1 MSKRILSFPILSKI
15 ILGWHLAAFRRERN
29 ELFVQ
34 VFYPCHGEWID
45 LTINACLDDMKRA
58 LDIIEKDLVNVAC
71 KWQETDD
78 VNRKWYRQVLQK
90 ARSRGK
96 SGGKTPR
103 TPGNRYFIQLLLTT
117 LSNY

>member
-1 MSKRILSFPILSKI
+1 M
-15 ILGWHLAAFRRERN
+15 AAFRHESN
-29 ELFVQ
+29 GLVAQ

-45 LTINACLDDMKRA
+45 LTISACRDHMKRA
-58 LDIIEKDLVNVAC
+58 LELIEKDLVNVAC

-103 TPGNRYFIQLLLTT
+103 TPGNRYFLLNISRCCLLLLVIT
-117 LSNY
+117 LEVLNMPVI